1 MTFLTWNRPMT
12 EIPAS
17 LIAFQ
22 RRFPDDDAGARWL
35 IAFRCPACGH
45 GRGRQL
51 KTRPH
56 SFECACCHRQASV
69 AAGTLLH
76 RTRLSLTI

>member
-17 LIAFQ
+17 LIAV
-22 RRFPDDDAGARWL
+22 
-35 IAFRCPACGH
+35 RCPACGH
-45 GRGRQL
+45 DRGWQL

-56 SFECACCHRQASV
+56 GFECARCHRQASV

-76 RTRLSLTI
+76 